1 MNNIMSYFC
10 FLSVQ
15 TVNFCGH
22 IARYA
27 HLSVNIFPSK
37 QIQKSDSGNYQNPPI
52 MFYGVQ
58 SYDFFFKRPKLLP
71 LLKKY
76 ASQAPNPIPDKNK
89 ILSYFFGYLKK
100 LL

>member
-27 HLSVNIFPSK
+27 PLSANILPSK
-37 QIQKSDSGNYQNPPI
+37 QIQNLTVGI
-52 MFYGVQ
+52 I
-58 SYDFFFKRPKLLP
+58 RTHL
-71 LLKKY
+71 
-76 ASQAPNPIPDKNK
+76 
-89 ILSYFFGYLKK
+89 
-100 LL
+100 

>member
-27 HLSVNIFPSK
+27 QWSLHPLRFASPPFRGGAQPLSVNILPSTLDLW
-37 QIQKSDSGNYQNPPI
+37 SLARARTNS
-52 MFYGVQ
+52 
-58 SYDFFFKRPKLLP
+58 
-71 LLKKY
+71 
-76 ASQAPNPIPDKNK
+76 K
-89 ILSYFFGYLKK
+89 I
-100 LL
+100 